1 MNIVKFLRAP
11 ILKKI
16 SERLPPKVVKKNVLP
31 FTPGLSL
38 CNLYFLFNKGKDT
51 SAIPQP
57 SVHEFAY
64 VLPIFFRFHKC
75 FHNFHQSKILLT
87 NKFFF
92 AETCVSSYFS
102 FHDARDFEVKY
113 VTLFKVK

>member
-16 SERLPPKVVKKNVLP
+16 RERLPPKVVKKNVLP

-57 SVHEFAY
+57 SVHEFIY
-64 VLPIFFRFHKC
+64 VLPIFFCFHKC

-87 NKFFF
+87 NKFFSL
-92 AETCVSSYFS
+92 TRVSSYFS

-113 VTLFKVK
+113 LTLFKVK